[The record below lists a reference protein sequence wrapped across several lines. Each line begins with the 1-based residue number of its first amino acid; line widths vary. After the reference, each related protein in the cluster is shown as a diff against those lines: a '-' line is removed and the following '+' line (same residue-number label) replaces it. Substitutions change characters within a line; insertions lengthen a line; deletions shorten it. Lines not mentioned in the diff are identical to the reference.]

1 MEYKPVIK
9 KNETISFAAMWT
21 DLGIIILTEA
31 SQREKDRHHM
41 VLLICRLLK
50 NDTNELIHKTETD
63 SQT

>member
-1 MEYKPVIK
+1 M
-9 KNETISFAAMWT
+9 SFAAMWT